1 MPKVGDNVRETKTG
15 LTGKVIR
22 VTAAGLHD
30 SLLIIRL
37 DKEDL
42 LVGGVIGTL
51 SGDVEVLVNTEEA
64 RPS

>member
-15 LTGKVIR
+15 LTGRVIR
-22 VTAAGLHD
+22 VTATELNDA
-30 SLLIIRL
+30 LLLIRL

-51 SGDVEVLVNTEEA
+51 SGDVEVLENTDTA
-64 RPS
+64 RG